1 MDVEEEGEDDD
12 VEEEDVEEED
22 RSQDR
27 EAHKQ
32 GKCQTGTLPDASD
45 TTSIEHRALTVA
57 VRTLQ
62 CGHTGTT
69 LPNS

>member
-1 MDVEEEGEDDD
+1 MDVEEEGDDDD

-62 CGHTGTT
+62 CGHTVCGI
-69 LPNS
+69 

>member
-62 CGHTGTT
+62 CGHTVCGI
-69 LPNS
+69 